1 MRARGNEA
9 HGCRFAQP
17 DVTSVL
23 VMDTRELLTDAF
35 HRLPPLVRHHVA
47 GADDHL
53 LHARLDADANPLAWL
68 LWHTI
73 RVQDVQ
79 VADLAGREQVWTAE
93 GWVDRFALPLEPD
106 DHGYGH
112 RREQVA
118 GVRVVDPGLLVGYQ
132 DAVTAMIDDYL
143 AEVDADELARVV
155 DDRYDP
161 PVTAGVRLVSILGD
175 AWQHLGQAGYLRG
188 LLERSR

>member
-1 MRARGNEA
+1 
-9 HGCRFAQP
+9 
-17 DVTSVL
+17 
-23 VMDTRELLTDAF
+23 MDTHELLIDAF
-35 HRLPPLVRHHVA
+35 HRLSALVRRHA
-47 GADDHL
+47 EGADDHL
-53 LHARLDADANPLAWL
+53 LHTRLDADANPLAWL

-79 VADLAGREQVWTAE
+79 VAELAGREQVWTAQ

-112 RREQVA
+112 QREQVA
-118 GVRVVDPGLLVGYQ
+118 SVRVQDPGLLIGYQ
-132 DAVTAMIDDYL
+132 DAVNAMIDDYL
-143 AEVDADELARVV
+143 AEVGAEELARIV
-155 DDRYDP
+155 DDRYHP

-188 LLERSR
+188 FLERAR